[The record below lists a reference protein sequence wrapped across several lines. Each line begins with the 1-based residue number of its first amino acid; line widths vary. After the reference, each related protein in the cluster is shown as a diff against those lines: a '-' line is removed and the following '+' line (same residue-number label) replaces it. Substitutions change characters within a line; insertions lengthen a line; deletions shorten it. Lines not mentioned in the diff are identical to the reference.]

1 MDGMTFEGIAQDRTA
16 GAEDDM
22 ERDSDTGRSRMAGA
36 DADAQGRPT
45 TARPAGEESPVEPT
59 LRSKTIVHTAQYERD
74 QVGSL
79 MERPIAVL
87 APDTRVAD
95 AVDEIRILA
104 RRHFITYVYVT
115 DDDNQLEGVVAM
127 RELLLADADQTL
139 SEIMLRDPYA
149 LRADMTLLEAM
160 REAVGR
166 HYPVYPVCDRLGRL
180 VGLVRGQAMFERQAI
195 EISAQPGQMVG
206 VEKEETMAT
215 PWPRCFRLRYPWLQ
229 FNLVAALAAASVVAL
244 FQSTIDQLVLLAA
257 FLPMLSAQ
265 AGNTGAQAMAVTLRG
280 ITLGEV
286 RRALQRVRKEALLGV
301 MNGVPV
307 GISAAL
313 VMYVY
318 ATVQDA
324 PVSLM
329 LGIVVFVAMTLSCV
343 LSGMIGAGVPLLLRR
358 LGADPATASSIL
370 LSTTSDVISMGL
382 LLSLTAW
389 LVL

>member
-1 MDGMTFEGIAQDRTA
+1 
-16 GAEDDM
+16 
-22 ERDSDTGRSRMAGA
+22 
-36 DADAQGRPT
+36 
-45 TARPAGEESPVEPT
+45 
-59 LRSKTIVHTAQYERD
+59 
-74 QVGSL
+74 
-79 MERPIAVL
+79 
-87 APDTRVAD
+87 
-95 AVDEIRILA
+95 
-104 RRHFITYVYVT
+104 
-115 DDDNQLEGVVAM
+115 
-127 RELLLADADQTL
+127 
-139 SEIMLRDPYA
+139 
-149 LRADMTLLEAM
+149 
-160 REAVGR
+160 
-166 HYPVYPVCDRLGRL
+166 
-180 VGLVRGQAMFERQAI
+180 
-195 EISAQPGQMVG
+195 
-206 VEKEETMAT
+206 MAT